1 LGTLLFRMSRLG
13 CLSLSLAKPDRGYA
27 AWVESLEGSNVFR
40 PRAGILSVVSR
51 IPRRRRARRVPAPI
65 SPFNI
70 LRKRSTMSISITS
83 RWHSTRELGAPLL
96 ASALASS
103 VALAVPGIPPSVIA
117 MNQKLK
123 GDAFSITYAYVPKD
137 GTLAIFSSDGSG
149 KMSAKPVGHIAL
161 SAGDHRDVKVTLS
174 SSPKPGTKLW
184 AVLEQS
190 GSSSAP
196 FKDAGQPAEQSFK
209 VL

>member
-1 LGTLLFRMSRLG
+1 
-13 CLSLSLAKPDRGYA
+13 
-27 AWVESLEGSNVFR
+27 
-40 PRAGILSVVSR
+40 
-51 IPRRRRARRVPAPI
+51 
-65 SPFNI
+65 
-70 LRKRSTMSISITS
+70 
-83 RWHSTRELGAPLL
+83 
-96 ASALASS
+96 
-103 VALAVPGIPPSVIA
+103 

-137 GTLAIFSSDGSG
+137 GTLAIFSSDPSE

-190 GSSSAP
+190 GSDSAP